1 MSSTSMEAEALA
13 ISTLRGRYLRGETT
27 PREIIRKIMESV
39 QATVDQHIW
48 ITPPAWGLVEPYL
61 QRIESVEPSSLP
73 LWGIPFA
80 IKDNMDLA
88 GIPTTAGCPAYAYRP
103 EKSAP
108 VVERLVAAGAI
119 PIGKTNMD
127 QFATGLVGVRSPYGE
142 TKNAHRPELISGG
155 SSSGSAVAVAVGQA
169 SFALG
174 TDTAGSGRVPAAL
187 CGLVGFKPALG
198 AWPKS
203 GVVPACASLD
213 CVTVFTR
220 SVEEAL
226 LVDRVVRGYSDS
238 DPWSRPLAPPR
249 PALPSRLLLPRA
261 MPTFFG
267 PFAKEYLLA
276 WEKAVEAC
284 MQLGIPVDYVEID
297 ALDEAGALLY
307 EGPWVAERWADLGEF
322 VELHRGDVLLVTE
335 RILRSGADERH
346 TAAAL
351 FQANHRLQS
360 LKRIVWTQMQDA
372 VLVLPTVGG
381 TWTREQVGRDPLTTN
396 RELGRYTNHCN
407 LLDLAA
413 LAVPMGEAGHALP
426 FGLSVFARSDQ
437 EGLVAGVALRLEES
451 RSPREMTPV
460 AVCGLHMRGYPLE
473 PQMRLSGAQ
482 FVREARTAPDYR
494 LFRLASVPVKPGLVR
509 VGEGGAAIQL
519 EVWHMPLRTF
529 GAFVASIA
537 APLGIGKIRLEDGSE
552 VPGFLC
558 EMSGTAG
565 AQDITDS
572 GGWRVAEPL

>member
-27 PREIIRKIMESV
+27 PREIIREIMESV

-88 GIPTTAGCPAYAYRP
+88 GIPTTAGCPVYAYRP

-213 CVTVFTR
+213 CVTVFTQ

-249 PALPSRLLLPRA
+249 PALPSRLLLPRT

-267 PFAKEYLLA
+267 PFAKEYRVA

-284 MQLGIPVDYVEID
+284 VQLGIPVDYVEID

-307 EGPWVAERWADLGEF
+307 EGPWVAERWAELGEF
-322 VELHRGDVLLVTE
+322 VDLHGGDVLLVTE

-351 FQANHRLQS
+351 FQAHHRLQF
-360 LKRIVWTQMQDA
+360 LKMSVWAQMQDA

-381 TWTREQVGRDPLTTN
+381 TWTREQVGRDPLRTN

-413 LAVPMGEAGHALP
+413 IAVPMGEAAHALP
-426 FGLSVFARSDQ
+426 FGLSVFARADQ
-437 EGLVAGVALRLEES
+437 EGLVAGVALKLEAS
-451 RSPREMTPV
+451 ISQTKMTPV
-460 AVCGLHMRGYPLE
+460 AVCGLHMRGYP
-473 PQMRLSGAQ
+473 
-482 FVREARTAPDYR
+482 
-494 LFRLASVPVKPGLVR
+494 
-509 VGEGGAAIQL
+509 
-519 EVWHMPLRTF
+519 
-529 GAFVASIA
+529 
-537 APLGIGKIRLEDGSE
+537 
-552 VPGFLC
+552 
-558 EMSGTAG
+558 
-565 AQDITDS
+565 
-572 GGWRVAEPL
+572 